1 MVRSALDLLGRSHA
15 AMLFDMDGTL
25 LNSAVVT
32 DRVWGAW
39 ALRHDLD
46 EQMVLAQVHGTRAVD
61 ALRRIGVPGLEI
73 EVEADALS
81 HAEMLDM
88 DGIRPIQGAA
98 GFLTAL
104 PPNRWAI
111 VTSSTRELAL
121 RRLRAAGLPVPAV
134 LVTAESMSR
143 GKPDPEGYLAAAGA
157 LKVPIEQ
164 CLVFEDSSVG
174 VAAGVASGAEVIVIG
189 ETQVTD
195 RPAIRDF
202 MELVR
207 IDRAGIWTSFSS

>member
-1 MVRSALDLLGRSHA
+1 MARSALDLLGRSHT

-39 ALRHDLD
+39 ALRHGLD
-46 EQMVLAQVHGTRAVD
+46 QQMVLAQVHGTRAID
-61 ALRRIGVPGLEI
+61 ALRRIGVAGLDI
-73 EVEADALS
+73 EAEADALS

-88 DGIRPIQGAA
+88 DGIRPIRGAA
-98 GFLTAL
+98 EFLTGL
-104 PPNRWAI
+104 PSNRWAI

-134 LVTAESMSR
+134 LVTAESICR
-143 GKPDPEGYLAAAGA
+143 GKPDPEGYLSAAGA

-164 CLVFEDSSVG
+164 CLVFEDSAVG
-174 VAAGVASGAEVIVIG
+174 VAAGVASGADVIVIG
-189 ETQVTD
+189 ETQVTG

-202 MELVR
+202 MQLVR
-207 IDRAGIWTSFSS
+207 IEGAGIWT